1 MIEIE
6 LEPEPAADGGGTLNA
21 RIVAELDALTPAVL
35 GRALALAI
43 VMTIVALV
51 ASWGIGVLADRVRPY
66 VGRMRR
72 RLPRIVLALRIV
84 VVAASVLIAARP
96 LLLRAPIVIPAIFL
110 ALLLVVIAAAPG
122 AARDFAAGLSL
133 ARRRGF
139 GEGDTIEV
147 GGVRGRVV
155 HIGTWRTT
163 LATAEGSHCL
173 LPNRE
178 LTRAAVLVAAVAG
191 ASRIRAVVEVVAP
204 PGTHWLEQLR
214 REALASPYRLPGG
227 NVLVERAGAVVRVEI
242 ETWAGA
248 AASTLARRWVDT
260 IVARCESLTE
270 DDEP

>member
-1 MIEIE
+1 MI
-6 LEPEPAADGGGTLNA
+6 EPAAEGTATLNA

-35 GRALALAI
+35 GRALVLAI

-51 ASWGIGVLADRVRPY
+51 ASWGIAVLADRVRPY
-66 VGRMRR
+66 VGRLRR
-72 RLPRIVLALRIV
+72 RLPRIVMWLRIV
-84 VVAASVLIAARP
+84 IVFASVLIAARP
-96 LLLRAPIVIPAIFL
+96 LLLRAPIVIPAITL
-110 ALLLVVIAAAPG
+110 ALLLVAIAAAPG

-147 GGVRGRVV
+147 AGVRGRVV
-155 HIGTWRTT
+155 DIGTWRTT
-163 LATAEGSHCL
+163 LATAEGSLCL

-191 ASRIRAVVEVVAP
+191 ASRIRAAVEVTAP
-204 PGTHWLEQLR
+204 AGTQWLEQLR

-227 NVLVERAGAVVRVEI
+227 NVLVERTGSVVRVEI

-248 AASTLARRWVDT
+248 ATSTLARRWVDA
-260 IVARCESLTE
+260 IVARCASRAE
-270 DDEP
+270 DTDP